1 MLWSRAPFGAPIP
14 CLNVADGLWHTSEL
28 WWRPDLLWV
37 SPITVKCYTS
47 VLMIWCAYSRGWGVQ
62 WNDYGGRCG
71 ICGDAWGDF
80 PREHEAPLGQLSWW
94 FFLLISKSGKFATGT
109 LVRHY
114 TSGSWVPVI
123 VDITTNHGGYF
134 AFKVTIYIY
143 NLNVKYHERF
153 DILDIVGSFSIFDH
167 QHCYWKVPFLGTL

>member
-1 MLWSRAPFGAPIP
+1 MS
-14 CLNVADGLWHTSEL
+14 S
-28 WWRPDLLWV
+28 
-37 SPITVKCYTS
+37 ITVKSY
-47 VLMIWCAYSRGWGVQ
+47 VFALIIWCAYSRGWGVQ

-80 PREHEAPLGQLSWW
+80 PREHEAPLGQLS
-94 FFLLISKSGKFATGT
+94 FYHFILSLLISKSGKFATGT

-134 AFKVTIYIY
+134 AFKVTIYMYSEHIRY
-143 NLNVKYHERF
+143 YGMF
-153 DILDIVGSFSIFDH
+153 DILDIAENVD
-167 QHCYWKVPFLGTL
+167 TLN